1 VTIDSWADSALTHLP
16 RTSGEERRRAAR
28 RVATAATNATD
39 AAALL
44 AVLGLTAEDGLRP
57 AESHTG
63 PELRES
69 A

>member
-1 VTIDSWADSALTHLP
+1 MNLP

-39 AAALL
+39 AAQLL
-44 AVLGLTAEDGLRP
+44 AILGLTPEDGLRP
-57 AESHTG
+57 AEGNTG
-63 PELRES
+63 PELRQS